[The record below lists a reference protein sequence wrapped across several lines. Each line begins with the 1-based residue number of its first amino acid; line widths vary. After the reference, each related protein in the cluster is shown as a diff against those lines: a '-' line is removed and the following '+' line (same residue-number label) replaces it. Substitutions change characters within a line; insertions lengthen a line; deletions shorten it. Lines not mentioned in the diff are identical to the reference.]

1 MYVFCL
7 LIENMDQKKNNNN
20 PFLKNCNPLCVS
32 VVFYESD
39 LC

>member
-7 LIENMDQKKNNNN
+7 LIENMDQKKKN